1 MFQVKENAMIESLR
15 YKRLG
20 VLIMFSA
27 CLLMLSCAPKSRV
40 PASRLDTPDHHF
52 TTGMKLLDQEKF
64 GDARRSFELALELD
78 PRYAGA
84 HAGIGLVKAHQED
97 YKGGFAAM
105 DKAWKYAGTPEE
117 RLFIHIGFIRINTL
131 SHAHCMQVGVVCRK
145 VDKDWLDLSRDE
157 FEKAV
162 LIDPA
167 SAAAHYHM
175 GLCYK
180 TALDVVQASQM
191 FSKVLD
197 LRKEYTDEADQQFNL
212 MQKIQRA
219 LPGSITGK
227 QIAFVEKITR
237 ADAAAL
243 FMEELKIDNLYK
255 KRTPKRFDT
264 GFKDPEKAAAKPKAA
279 PLPADIAGHP
289 LRADIEGILEIGV
302 RGLETYP
309 DGLFRPDNLIERA
322 AYAMMIEDILIKVSG
337 DNTLATRFIGSAS
350 PFPDLRSD
358 LPYFNAVMV
367 VTARQIMGAQNM
379 TTGEFVPM
387 GPVGG
392 ADALLIIRKIR
403 EELKF

>member
-1 MFQVKENAMIESLR
+1 MIESSR
-15 YKRLG
+15 YKKLW
-20 VLIMFSA
+20 VLIMFFA
-27 CLLMLSCAPKSRV
+27 CVLMISCAQKVRV
-40 PASRLDTPDHHF
+40 PTSQLDTPDHHF
-52 TTGMKLLDQEKF
+52 ATGMKLLNQEKF
-64 GDARRSFELALELD
+64 GDAQREFELAIELD
-78 PRYAGA
+78 PKYAGA
-84 HAGIGLVKAHQED
+84 HAGVGLAKAYQAD
-97 YKGGFAAM
+97 YKGGFAAL
-105 DKAWKYAGTPEE
+105 DRAFENAKSDEE
-117 RLFIHIGFIRINTL
+117 KLFIHIGYIRVNTL
-131 SHAHCMQVGVVCRK
+131 SRASCMQVGVVCKREN
-145 VDKDWLDLSRDE
+145 KDWLDLSRGE
-157 FEKAV
+157 FEKAI

-167 SAAAHYHM
+167 SAAAYYYM

-191 FSKVLD
+191 FSKVLEFKKD
-197 LRKEYTDEADQQFNL
+197 YINEADREWNL

-219 LPGSITGK
+219 MPGSVTGR

-243 FMEELKIDNLYK
+243 FMEEMKIDTLYR
-255 KRTPKRFDT
+255 KRTPKTFDT
-264 GFKDPEKAAAKPKAA
+264 SFKNPEKAAIKPKAA
-279 PLPADIAGHP
+279 APPADIINHP
-289 LRADIEGILEIGV
+289 LKSDIEGIIEIGV
-302 RGLETYP
+302 RGLEAYH
-309 DGLFRPDNLIERA
+309 DGLFRPNDLVERA

-337 DNTLATRFIGSAS
+337 DNALATRFIGSTS

-367 VTARQIMGAQNM
+367 VTTRQIMGAKNI